1 MFDYQVTV
9 NPMKEVRTYIHPFAL
24 GSQIQKLDVISGFL
38 VTVSKYEGFDRE
50 NGEPGDG
57 ELWRGQYAA

>member
-9 NPMKEVRTYIHPFAL
+9 NSMKEVRTYIHPFAL
-24 GSQIQKLDVISGFL
+24 GFQIQKLDDISGFQ
-38 VTVSKYEGFDRE
+38 VTASKYEGFDRE

-57 ELWRGQYAA
+57 KLWRGEYAA